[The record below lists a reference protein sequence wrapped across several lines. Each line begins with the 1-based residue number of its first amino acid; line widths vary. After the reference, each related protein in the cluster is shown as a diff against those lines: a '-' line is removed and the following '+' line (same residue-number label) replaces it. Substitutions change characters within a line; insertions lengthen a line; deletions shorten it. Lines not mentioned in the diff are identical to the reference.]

1 MGGEEEEIE
10 GVEARRGGK
19 EDGGDGTEEVRNQ
32 VRGSRLPGGV

>member
-10 GVEARRGGK
+10 GVEARRGK